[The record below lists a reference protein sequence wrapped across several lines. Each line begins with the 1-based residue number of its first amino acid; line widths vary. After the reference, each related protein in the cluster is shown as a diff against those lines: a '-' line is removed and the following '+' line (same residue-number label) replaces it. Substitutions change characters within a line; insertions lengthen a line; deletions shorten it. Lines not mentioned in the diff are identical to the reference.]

1 MQAPIPAGG
10 LGSGS
15 NYFFADNSSKNIFG
29 LTIQVVINEDLATAA
44 PTGANQNKEA
54 GFSFQ
59 LNCHSPIDSTNPSNS
74 QWIVWQQYMVMV
86 RSEVDA
92 WVNNWT
98 AAGLNGSGITIAP
111 NTTTFSKLTKPNVL
125 PAGSTLTIEL
135 QYDSSGVSAATFN
148 LQPGGTLTTVSLIGQ
163 PLQGGGS
170 VTTANVAP
178 IVAFTLL
185 LVGPEDSQHAHFIS
199 GAGSIFYSV
208 TGNYNLL
215 TPLATLPTS
224 VASYAT
230 TAETANSTYSQLP
243 VGPQTIYQQD
253 FQVNANTW

>member
-10 LGSGS
+10 LASGS
-15 NYFFADNSSKNIFG
+15 NYFFADSSNRDIVN
-29 LTIQVVINEDLATAA
+29 LTITIVISEDLATAA
-44 PTGANQNKEA
+44 PTGANQNTEA

-59 LNCHSPIDSTNPSNS
+59 LNCHSPIDSTNPSDS
-74 QWIVWQQYMVMV
+74 QWIVWQQYTVMV

-111 NTTTFSKLTKPNVL
+111 STTTFSKLTKPNVL
-125 PAGSTLTIEL
+125 PAGSTLTIAL
-135 QYDSSGVSAATFN
+135 QWDSSGVSGATFN

-163 PLQGGGS
+163 PLQGGGK
-170 VTTANVAP
+170 VTTANLAP

-185 LVGPEDSQHAHFIS
+185 LVGPEDSVHAHFIS

-208 TGNYNLL
+208 NPNFTLL
-215 TPLATLPTS
+215 TPLATLPTG

-243 VGPQTIYQQD
+243 AGPQSIFQQD
-253 FQVNANTW
+253 FKVNTSIW